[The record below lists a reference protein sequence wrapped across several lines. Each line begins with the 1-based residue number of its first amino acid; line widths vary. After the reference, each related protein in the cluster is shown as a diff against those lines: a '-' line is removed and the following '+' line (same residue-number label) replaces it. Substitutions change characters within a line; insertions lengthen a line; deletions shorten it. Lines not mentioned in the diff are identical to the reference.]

1 MSKTKRILAF
11 ALAAVLAVVVLTGC
25 KSIVQK
31 VFGSSNEVQEDDTTQ
46 WAVLS
51 SDPLMLNGIADTT
64 AKYATARANGALNI
78 VFNGIWSRKT
88 EYFTVPSGLLS
99 IYGCGTTDGGAQK
112 FKVSLWKKVDG
123 GAQYVDNTTFYFTAD
138 GRVDFRELVK
148 DLAGIFHTRIEL
160 RQIGV
165 RDESKMI
172 GGLGICGQPFCCS
185 RFLKDFQPVSIKMAK
200 EQGLSLN
207 PTKISGACGR
217 LMCCLS
223 YEENAYE
230 YLNSIMPMVGSTV
243 RTPDGL
249 GTVLEV
255 NPISGY
261 LRVRCGTEALTPRYY
276 KVGVC
281 EYISGGK
288 RAPRRPDPDD
298 DYSGVR
304 NPAPVVASSDDEKRP
319 ACPRRRNSEKE

>member
-25 KSIVQK
+25 KNIAQK

-51 SDPLMLNGIADTT
+51 SDPLMLDGIVDTT

-138 GRVDFRELVK
+138 GQNYHCDIGNLDPNASYRV
-148 DLAGIFHTRIEL
+148 T
-160 RQIGV
+160 
-165 RDESKMI
+165 
-172 GGLGICGQPFCCS
+172 
-185 RFLKDFQPVSIKMAK
+185 
-200 EQGLSLN
+200 
-207 PTKISGACGR
+207 ISYD
-217 LMCCLS
+217 S
-223 YEENAYE
+223 
-230 YLNSIMPMVGSTV
+230 S
-243 RTPDGL
+243 
-249 GTVLEV
+249 
-255 NPISGY
+255 
-261 LRVRCGTEALTPRYY
+261 RYY
-276 KVGVC
+276 LYGLMKVEG
-281 EYISGGK
+281 IG
-288 RAPRRPDPDD
+288 
-298 DYSGVR
+298 
-304 NPAPVVASSDDEKRP
+304 
-319 ACPRRRNSEKE
+319 